1 MRALRIPGIALFL
14 CAYLAACAAASSGGM
29 KDPSKNRG
37 VLTAAEISMSGAATA
52 HDAIAQLRPE
62 YLRARGIATLS
73 ARDPQGPVVYVD
85 NTQHGAIET
94 LRSISAQSVALIEYL
109 SAGDATT
116 RFGTDHTG
124 GAILVFTKR

>member
-1 MRALRIPGIALFL
+1 MRELRIPGIALFL
-14 CAYLAACAAASSGGM
+14 CVYLAACAAASSGGM

-37 VLTAAEISMSGAATA
+37 VLTAAEISMSSASTA

-62 YLRARGIATLS
+62 YLRSRGMATLS

-85 NTQHGAIET
+85 NAQHGAIET
-94 LRSISAQSVALIEYL
+94 LRSISAHSVALIEYL